1 MKKSRRRKQRTD
13 SYPKL
18 VHHRGTEKNQFLSSS
33 PLPYS
38 FLLLPCQTTVS
49 PVEILSFLFSLCLC
63 DSVVNK
69 PGAVVLLRSRM
80 RLVIHRQHVFHGKL
94 CIALRRRQPFVTQH
108 FLDRAQ
114 VCAFLQH
121 VRAEGVP

>member
-18 VHHRGTEKNQFLSSS
+18 VHHRGTEKSQFFSSS

-49 PVEILSFLFSLCLC
+49 PVESLSFLFSLCRC
-63 DSVVNK
+63 DSVVR
-69 PGAVVLLRSRM
+69 AVVLLRSRM

-94 CIALRRRQPFVTQH
+94 CIALRRRQPFVAQH
-108 FLDRAQ
+108 FLDRPQ